1 MKWDNERCYSCTHR
15 CFTIP
20 SINWEERLRLD
31 SMEVLPCECPC
42 SCHYSL
48 EGLKKNSASKCNGAC
63 RKLDYSSFNNTLA
76 GQYIAL
82 CHGNLGKQRHK
93 LP

>member
-1 MKWDNERCYSCTHR
+1 MKWNNERCYSCTHR

-20 SINWEERLRLD
+20 NINWEERLRLD

-42 SCHYSL
+42 ECHYSY

-63 RKLDYSSFNNTLA
+63 NPPNPQDFITPF
-76 GQYIAL
+76 